1 MCQPSDIAFRFRQ
14 AVEEFNGRLFFEC
27 HETLEAI
34 WMEDPNPRTRLF
46 FQGLI
51 QVAVGFYHLG
61 NLNFKGSRNLLE
73 RGVGKLSAFA
83 PTRHGVDLNALI
95 SAVETCRSEI
105 ERLGREGLAQFDVTL
120 VPTITLGNLDE
131 LEAEWNRGS
140 APTSG

>member
-1 MCQPSDIAFRFRQ
+1 MTSETNIADRFRTGI
-14 AVEEFNGRLFFEC
+14 AEFNDRLFFEC

-34 WMEDPNPRTRLF
+34 WMEDPNPRARLF

-61 NLNFKGSRNLLE
+61 NLNFKGARNLLE
-73 RGVGKLSAFA
+73 RGSGKLEAFS
-83 PTRHGVDLNALI
+83 PERHGVNVATLLE
-95 SAVETCRSEI
+95 AVASCRAEI
-105 ERLGREGLAQFDVTL
+105 ARLGRERLSEFDVSL

>member
-1 MCQPSDIAFRFRQ
+1 MCEDTDIASRFSR
-14 AVEEFNGRLFFEC
+14 AIEEFNGRLFFEC

-34 WMEDPNPRTRLF
+34 WMEDPNTRTRLF

-61 NLNFKGSRNLLE
+61 NLNFKGARNLLE
-73 RGVGKLSAFA
+73 RGAGKLEAFT
-83 PTRHGVDLNALI
+83 PERHGVDVASLMD
-95 SAVETCRSEI
+95 AVARCRAEI
-105 ERLGREGLAQFDVTL
+105 ERLGGERLPEFDVAL